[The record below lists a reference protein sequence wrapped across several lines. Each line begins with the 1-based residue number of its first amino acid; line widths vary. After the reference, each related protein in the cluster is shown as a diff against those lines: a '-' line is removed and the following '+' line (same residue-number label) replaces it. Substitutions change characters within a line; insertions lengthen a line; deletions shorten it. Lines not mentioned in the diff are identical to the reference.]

1 MVVVIK
7 QHNLS
12 SDLLAGLPWQS
23 VMAGDNKI
31 YHAPIRL
38 LVVIQAPDRY
48 IQRLLNDNI
57 KFKQKV
63 DHQWVR
69 LASIDENGSFKD
81 W

>member
-1 MVVVIK
+1 M
-7 QHNLS
+7 
-12 SDLLAGLPWQS
+12 
-23 VMAGDNKI
+23 
-31 YHAPIRL
+31 
-38 LVVIQAPDRY
+38 IQAPDRY

>member
-1 MVVVIK
+1 
-7 QHNLS
+7 
-12 SDLLAGLPWQS
+12 
-23 VMAGDNKI
+23 MAGDNKI